1 MLFCHFAYLVKLH
14 RGCYYEV
21 MTENKLF
28 TLAQLIA
35 LRRRSRSDVNAISI
49 VEQLKLLSMKK
60 STRILDPT
68 SERFSSFYL
77 QLLIGFIQKRRLD
90 FTAKVFFWGTL
101 FSSSLLGK
109 LFRRHITSFRFCD
122 NPLTL

>member
-1 MLFCHFAYLVKLH
+1 MLFCHFTHLVKLH
-14 RGCYYEV
+14 RGCDYEV

-28 TLAQLIA
+28 TLAQLTA

-49 VEQLKLLSMKK
+49 DEQLKLLLMKK
-60 STRILDPT
+60 LTRILDLT
-68 SERFSSFYL
+68 SEMFSSFYL
-77 QLLIGFIQKRRLD
+77 ELLIRFIQERRLD
-90 FTAKVFFWGTL
+90 FTAKEQ
-101 FSSSLLGK
+101 GK